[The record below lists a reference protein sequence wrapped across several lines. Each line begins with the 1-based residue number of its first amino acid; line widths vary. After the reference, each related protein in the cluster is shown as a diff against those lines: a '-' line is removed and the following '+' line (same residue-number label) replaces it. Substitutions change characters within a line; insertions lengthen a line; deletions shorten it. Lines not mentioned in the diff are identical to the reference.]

1 MVSSRMTGSISSTSI
16 AGSSSTGVKSGH
28 HHNTGLVRRA
38 NTTTGKPLSSGKPG
52 MSSKTMAQQSSYN
65 YNHSHSGTSTGK
77 VVTSTTGMTASEL
90 CDFDDLATSLIVDN
104 YLGFKTHKM
113 DTR

>member
-1 MVSSRMTGSISSTSI
+1 MVSSRVTGSISSLTATGASTTG
-16 AGSSSTGVKSGH
+16 AVKVGHGHHSVRSSTG
-28 HHNTGLVRRA
+28 
-38 NTTTGKPLSSGKPG
+38 KPFTSAGKPG
-52 MSSKTMAQQSSYN
+52 SKSIPSTHWNPPHPSSASA
-65 YNHSHSGTSTGK
+65 GK

-113 DTR
+113 DTK

>member
-1 MVSSRMTGSISSTSI
+1 MVSSRMSGSISTSI
-16 AGSSSTGVKSGH
+16 AGSSSSSIKSGH
-28 HHNTGLVRRA
+28 HGSSSSVRGA
-38 NTTTGKPLSSGKPG
+38 NTGKPLYGGKPG
-52 MSSKTMAQQSSYN
+52 SKSMAQQQSSYHN
-65 YNHSHSGTSTGK
+65 NNHINVHTSSGK

-113 DTR
+113 DTK